1 MPAAHPTRV
10 SAERPRTPS
19 GIRKFLQYS
28 RPLGTTPSLNKG
40 RGNVLRG
47 GTYVSQGMGTDETDE
62 ALMERFCEGDNAA
75 FEALFARHSG
85 RVQGFL
91 GRMVRDGP
99 LAEDLLQTTFL
110 SVVRARGRFDTG
122 TRFVPW
128 LLTIAA
134 NAARDALRRRQHAE
148 GVARRDDA
156 SPGSVPP
163 SVGDPGMR
171 RRMEDA
177 FQQLPEDQREA
188 VLLNKVE
195 GWTFEEI
202 ASLRGISVGAARIR
216 AHRGY
221 EKLRKLLEGLV
232 EA

>member
-1 MPAAHPTRV
+1 M
-10 SAERPRTPS
+10 
-19 GIRKFLQYS
+19 
-28 RPLGTTPSLNKG
+28 
-40 RGNVLRG
+40 GN
-47 GTYVSQGMGTDETDE
+47 ETDE
-62 ALMERFCEGDNAA
+62 ALMERFCDGDSAA

-85 RVQGFL
+85 RLQGFL
-91 GRMVRDGP
+91 GRMVREAP

-110 SVVRARGRFDTG
+110 SIIRARGRFEPG

-148 GVARRDDA
+148 ALVQQRDGE
-156 SPGSVPP
+156 SSSVEPR
-163 SVGDPGMR
+163 VGDPGMR
-171 RRMEDA
+171 KQLEDA
-177 FQQLPEDQREA
+177 LQRLPEDQREA

-202 ASLRGISVGAARIR
+202 ASLRGISVGAARVR

-221 EKLRKLLEGLV
+221 EKLRQLLEGVL
-232 EA
+232 